1 MVIRKTIG
9 RVMLKQIYRA
19 IGLMSGTS
27 MDGIDVA
34 AIETDGERVDWTA
47 AAQTVPY
54 AAETRAALAAAV
66 RAPEGDYA
74 GLERE
79 LTDQHVAAVR
89 SYIDALPA
97 ERRKIDVVGFHG
109 HTVLHRPERRF
120 TRQLGDGERLAQAL
134 GIDTVFDFRSNDVEA
149 GGEGAPFAPV
159 YHRALARGTD
169 QPAVFVNI
177 GGVSNVTYIDGET
190 MLAFDT
196 GPGNALVDD
205 WVFSHNGQRYDANGA
220 IAARGRVDEG
230 VLAKLL
236 DNPYFARKPPKSLDR
251 QDFSAT
257 PVEGISFEDGAATL
271 TAFTARAIA
280 KAAEHFPKAPAQ
292 WLITGGGRHNRT
304 LMDELAKVLP
314 GRVQPIE
321 AIGADGD
328 GLEAQAFAFMAVRT
342 LLGLPISF
350 PETTGVPQPMVG
362 GRLVRVAA

>member
-1 MVIRKTIG
+1 MSKKVF
-9 RVMLKQIYRA
+9 RA

-47 AAQTVPY
+47 AALTVAY
-54 AAETRAALAAAV
+54 AADTRTALAAAV
-66 RAPEGDYA
+66 RSPDSDYA

-79 LTDQHVAAVR
+79 LTDQHIAAVH
-89 SYIDALPA
+89 SYIDGLPA
-97 ERRKIDVVGFHG
+97 ERRHIDIIGFHG
-109 HTVLHRPERRF
+109 HTLLHRPERRF
-120 TRQLGDGERLAQAL
+120 TKQLGDGERLAQAL
-134 GIDTVFDFRSNDVEA
+134 GIDTVFDFRSNDVGA

-177 GGVSNVTYIDGET
+177 GGVSNVTYIDGEA

-196 GPGNALVDD
+196 GPGNALIDD
-205 WVFSHNGQRYDANGA
+205 WVFSHTGQRFDANGA
-220 IAARGRVDEG
+220 IAARGAVNEA
-230 VLAKLL
+230 VLERLL
-236 DNPYFARKPPKSLDR
+236 GNPYFARKPPKSLDR
-251 QDFSAT
+251 QDFSAST
-257 PVEGISFEDGAATL
+257 VDGLSLEDGAATL
-271 TAFTARAIA
+271 AAFTAKAIA
-280 KAAEHFPKAPAQ
+280 LAAEHFPKPAAQ

-304 LMDELAKVLP
+304 LMEGLANLL
-314 GRVQPIE
+314 GDRVQPIE

-350 PETTGVPQPMVG
+350 PETTGVPRPMVG
-362 GRLVRVAA
+362 GRVVRVAA